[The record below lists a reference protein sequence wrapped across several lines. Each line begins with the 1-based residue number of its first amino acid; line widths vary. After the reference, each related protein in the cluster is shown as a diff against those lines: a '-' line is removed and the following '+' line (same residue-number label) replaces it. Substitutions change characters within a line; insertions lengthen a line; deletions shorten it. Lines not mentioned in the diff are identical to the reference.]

1 MKKVIRISLLVLA
14 AIFIIIQFIPNGK
27 PSNQPSPGKDLFEIT
42 EIPQEVELLLKNAC
56 YDCHSQKVKFPWYSN
71 VAPVSW
77 LVARDIKEA
86 RENLDFSKW
95 RDVSKK
101 DKLKALD
108 KIGEEVSEEN
118 MPMKIYT
125 IMHAEARLTKAERD
139 IVVKWA
145 EDFAEK
151 VFEE

>member
-1 MKKVIRISLLVLA
+1 MNKTLKILLLVVA
-14 AIFIIIQFIPNGK
+14 AIFIVIQFIPYGK
-27 PSNQPSPGKDLFEIT
+27 PNNQPLTGKDLFEVADL
-42 EIPQEVELLLKNAC
+42 PQDVGIILKNAC
-56 YDCHSQKVKFPWYSN
+56 YDCHSQLVKFPWYSN
-71 VAPVSW
+71 VAPASW
-77 LVARDIKEA
+77 LVSRDIKVG
-86 RENLDFSKW
+86 RKHLDLSKW
-95 RDVSKK
+95 GDLSKK

-125 IMHAEARLTKAERD
+125 IMHAEARLTKIERD

>member
-1 MKKVIRISLLVLA
+1 MNKKIKILLLVLA
-14 AIFIIIQFIPNGK
+14 AIFIIIQFIPYGK
-27 PSNQPSPGKDLFEIT
+27 PSNQPLSGKDLFEVADL
-42 EIPQEVELLLKNAC
+42 PQDVGIIFKNAC
-56 YDCHSQKVKFPWYSN
+56 YDCHSQLVKFPWYSH

-77 LVARDIKEA
+77 LVARDINEG
-86 RENLDFSKW
+86 REHLDLSKW
-95 RDVSKK
+95 GDLSKK

-125 IMHAEARLTKAERD
+125 VMHAEARLTKAERD
-139 IVVKWA
+139 LVVKWA
-145 EDFAEK
+145 EQFAEK

>member
-1 MKKVIRISLLVLA
+1 MLRQHHGWYPGILRKA
-14 AIFIIIQFIPNGK
+14 AK
-27 PSNQPSPGKDLFEIT
+27 HLDL
-42 EIPQEVELLLKNAC
+42 
-56 YDCHSQKVKFPWYSN
+56 
-71 VAPVSW
+71 
-77 LVARDIKEA
+77 
-86 RENLDFSKW
+86 SKW
-95 RDVSKK
+95 GDLSKK

-125 IMHAEARLTKAERD
+125 IMHAEARLTKTERD